1 MSPSSIFWEPS
12 KRLAFLW
19 DASDG
24 FEVMSKVFKDPM
36 DSVLIRLERDAKSI
50 IKADWY
56 HTLDQSQDQV
66 LIKDLR
72 KSRGYDG
79 NALRDLLRVLRN
91 KVSFFHSYRYIFVEF
106 FFFSLYINRE
116 TITKTSLTNSKSY
129 WVPCQKASLNISR
142 VGIQDCSFMCMK

>member
-72 KSRGYDG
+72 K
-79 NALRDLLRVLRN
+79 
-91 KVSFFHSYRYIFVEF
+91 
-106 FFFSLYINRE
+106 
-116 TITKTSLTNSKSY
+116 
-129 WVPCQKASLNISR
+129 ISR
-142 VGIQDCSFMCMK
+142 VRRKCT